1 MKNKHM
7 TINER
12 IKIQL
17 GLESGH
23 SFKKIAED
31 TGKDCTSIS
40 REVRKHITV
49 KRTGS
54 PGRAFNDCV
63 HRKDCLVLNHECT
76 DDGCSRNSCAYCKRF
91 CMTAQCRSY
100 VKETCSRLKKAPY
113 VCNGCGKVPSC
124 QLEKHFYYAKDS
136 QQKYETLLSTARSGF
151 AIEEEEAA
159 ELGGVLRKGLSN
171 GHSVYHIIQSVGEEA
186 IGYSSKTIYTY
197 ISAGV
202 FDGVGNIDL
211 PRKVRY
217 KARRNTY
224 VQRFRRT
231 DQVGTYVV
239 KVAEGYDAT
248 VAADDIEQYLD
259 EIAGEDYYRIFSPAT
274 VKEMS
279 DSVMSAFSMF
289 LAAIAAISLVVG
301 GIGIMNIMM
310 VSVVE
315 RTGEIGIRKALG
327 ATEKAIRSQFLT
339 ESVVLSASGGL
350 IGLAAGI
357 AISSAAA
364 GIAGWSLHV
373 SAGAVASSLIFPL
386 LIGIFFGWYPAAK
399 AARLQPMEALACD

>member
-1 MKNKHM
+1 MGGYGMIAENARM
-7 TINER
+7 AISSMAANRLRTFLSLLGIIIGVASVVTILNLGRSVSESISEAFEVGGLDTINVMPMGNARETL
-12 IKIQL
+12 IFTEEFAYDLMNEID
-17 GLESGH
+17 G
-23 SFKKIAED
+23 I
-31 TGKDCTSIS
+31 
-40 REVRKHITV
+40 REVLPTV
-49 KRTGS
+49 S
-54 PGRAFNDCV
+54 SYAN
-63 HRKDCLVLNHECT
+63 L
-76 DDGCSRNSCAYCKRF
+76 RNRQETVEDVQVQGVTSGYFSSNALEVSEGEFFGAIDNINRRQVCIIGKELAEELF
-91 CMTAQCRSY
+91 PEGDAVGSY
-100 VKETCSRLKKAPY
+100 VSVFR
-113 VCNGCGKVPSC
+113 
-124 QLEKHFYYAKDS
+124 QQAKS
-136 QQKYETLLSTARSGF
+136 FLVV
-151 AIEEEEAA
+151 
-159 ELGGVLRKGLSN
+159 GVL
-171 GHSVYHIIQSVGEEA
+171 EERDDSLGA
-186 IGYSSKTIYTY
+186 SYNTALFMPY
-197 ISAGV
+197 
-202 FDGVGNIDL
+202 
-211 PRKVRY
+211 
-217 KARRNTY
+217 NTY

-289 LAAIAAISLVVG
+289 LAAIAAISLIVG

-399 AARLQPMEALACD
+399 AARLQPMEALARD

>member
-1 MKNKHM
+1 MAVF
-7 TINER
+7 
-12 IKIQL
+12 L
-17 GLESGH
+17 LLFLSASSLFSA
-23 SFKKIAED
+23 SFD
-31 TGKDCTSIS
+31 
-40 REVRKHITV
+40 EVVSLALTA
-49 KRTGS
+49 S
-54 PGRAFNDCV
+54 PDA
-63 HRKDCLVLNHECT
+63 
-76 DDGCSRNSCAYCKRF
+76 
-91 CMTAQCRSY
+91 
-100 VKETCSRLKKAPY
+100 
-113 VCNGCGKVPSC
+113 
-124 QLEKHFYYAKDS
+124 
-136 QQKYETLLSTARSGF
+136 
-151 AIEEEEAA
+151 EAA
-159 ELGGVLRKGLSN
+159 ELNHEAMLLDIMEAELDDVYDFSIETAISPLSDGMDSIDVQSLSFSMISPDDNTSLTASVPFSIYYDGSGGEVFPSFSVSHVFDWGHTSNALEVSEGEFFSAIDNINRRQVCIIGKELAEELFPEGDAVGSYVSVFRQQAKSFLVVGVL
-171 GHSVYHIIQSVGEEA
+171 EERDDSLGA
-186 IGYSSKTIYTY
+186 SYNTALFMPY
-197 ISAGV
+197 
-202 FDGVGNIDL
+202 
-211 PRKVRY
+211 
-217 KARRNTY
+217 NTY

-289 LAAIAAISLVVG
+289 LAAIAAISL
-301 GIGIMNIMM
+301 I

-364 GIAGWSLHV
+364 GIEGWSLHV

-399 AARLQPMEALACD
+399 AARLQPMEALARD

>member
-1 MKNKHM
+1 MGGYGMIAENARM
-7 TINER
+7 AISSMAANRLRTFLSLLGIIIGVASVVTILNLGRSVSESISEAFEVGGLDTINVMPMGNARETL
-12 IKIQL
+12 IFTEEFAYDLMNEID
-17 GLESGH
+17 G
-23 SFKKIAED
+23 I
-31 TGKDCTSIS
+31 
-40 REVRKHITV
+40 REVLPTV
-49 KRTGS
+49 S
-54 PGRAFNDCV
+54 SYAN
-63 HRKDCLVLNHECT
+63 L
-76 DDGCSRNSCAYCKRF
+76 RNRQETVEDVQVQGVTSGYFSSNALEVSEGEFFGAIDNINRRQVCIIGKELAEELF
-91 CMTAQCRSY
+91 PEGDAVGSY
-100 VKETCSRLKKAPY
+100 VSVFR
-113 VCNGCGKVPSC
+113 
-124 QLEKHFYYAKDS
+124 QQAKS
-136 QQKYETLLSTARSGF
+136 FLVV
-151 AIEEEEAA
+151 
-159 ELGGVLRKGLSN
+159 GVL
-171 GHSVYHIIQSVGEEA
+171 EERDDSLGA
-186 IGYSSKTIYTY
+186 SYNTALFMPY
-197 ISAGV
+197 
-202 FDGVGNIDL
+202 
-211 PRKVRY
+211 
-217 KARRNTY
+217 NTY

-315 RTGEIGIRKALG
+315 RTGEIGILKALG

-399 AARLQPMEALACD
+399 AARLQPMEALARD

>member
-1 MKNKHM
+1 MIAENARM
-7 TINER
+7 AISSMAANRLRTFLSLLGIIIGVASVVTILNLGRSVSESISEAFEVGGLDTINVMPMGNARETL
-12 IKIQL
+12 IFTEEFAYDLMNEID
-17 GLESGH
+17 G
-23 SFKKIAED
+23 I
-31 TGKDCTSIS
+31 
-40 REVRKHITV
+40 REVLPTV
-49 KRTGS
+49 SSYANLRNRQETVEDVQVQGVTSGYFSSNALEVSEGEFFGAIDNINRRQVCIIGKELAEELFPEGDAVGNYVSVFRQQAKS
-54 PGRAFNDCV
+54 F
-63 HRKDCLVLNHECT
+63 LV
-76 DDGCSRNSCAYCKRF
+76 
-91 CMTAQCRSY
+91 
-100 VKETCSRLKKAPY
+100 V
-113 VCNGCGKVPSC
+113 
-124 QLEKHFYYAKDS
+124 
-136 QQKYETLLSTARSGF
+136 
-151 AIEEEEAA
+151 
-159 ELGGVLRKGLSN
+159 GVL
-171 GHSVYHIIQSVGEEA
+171 EERDDSLGA
-186 IGYSSKTIYTY
+186 SYNTALFMPY
-197 ISAGV
+197 
-202 FDGVGNIDL
+202 
-211 PRKVRY
+211 
-217 KARRNTY
+217 NTY

-289 LAAIAAISLVVG
+289 LAAIAAISLIVG

-399 AARLQPMEALACD
+399 AARLQPMEALARD